1 MVYEIRQIAIVSCF
15 CMPLY
20 CCCGKK
26 KEKKKKMRVFFVSKW
41 TVFIITCNQNIL
53 KKKKKNTTDGQ
64 IKWDVNEDN
73 VFSEHIIKGA
83 LCKFGQ
89 KKKDKDLHCLNFFF
103 MPKLTK

>member
-1 MVYEIRQIAIVSCF
+1 MF
-15 CMPLY
+15 LY
-20 CCCGKK
+20 ATVLLLWEEKRKK
-26 KEKKKKMRVFFVSKW
+26 KENEGVFCIKVDCIYNNLQSKYS
-41 TVFIITCNQNIL
+41 L
-53 KKKKKNTTDGQ
+53 KKKKKNPTTDGQ
-64 IKWDVNEDN
+64 IKWDVNEEN